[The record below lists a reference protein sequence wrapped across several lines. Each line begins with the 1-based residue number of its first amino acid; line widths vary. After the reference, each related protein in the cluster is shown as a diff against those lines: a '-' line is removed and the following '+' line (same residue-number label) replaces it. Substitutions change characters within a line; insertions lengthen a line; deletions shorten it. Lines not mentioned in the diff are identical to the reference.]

1 MIASVKSASLWGTDA
16 LGVVVE
22 AHVQG
27 GLPTFGIVG
36 LPDSSVKESRD
47 RVRSAIIN
55 SGLDFPPKRITVNLA
70 PADVKKEGG
79 IFDLPICVAI
89 LAALGVIP
97 RECTH
102 DYLFVGELG
111 LDGRIRPVRGVISSA
126 HLAKQ
131 TGLKGIVCPS
141 GNVTEACLAGGSVW
155 PVSNIQEVVEILR
168 DGMPAPMR
176 ADNEV
181 KTTAT
186 SYPDLA
192 EITGQAMPKR
202 ALEIAAAGTHNM
214 LLIGPPGAG
223 KSMLAKRL
231 PSILPPLSRQEVL
244 DCTRIYSAAGHLKRN
259 SIVTVRPFRSPHHT
273 ISDAGLIG
281 GGTIPSPGEV
291 TLSHNGV
298 LFLDE
303 LPEFKRSA
311 LEALRQPLE
320 DGSVTVS
327 RANTAITFPARFQF
341 ISAMNP
347 CACGFL
353 GHPRKECR
361 CTPSQIAKY
370 KTRVSGPLM
379 DRIDIHVWVDPVE
392 AAHVLNPDIEAKS
405 SLVRQRVLG
414 ARKIQNQ
421 RGVSN
426 ARIPDGMLDECCG
439 LDAPSKGLLI
449 AAMDKYSLSMRGY
462 KRVIKVAR
470 TIADLEDSPV
480 IRTHHIAEALQYRPE
495 LSLPATF

>member
-27 GLPTFGIVG
+27 GLPTFSIVG

-89 LAALGVIP
+89 LAALGVISKE
-97 RECTH
+97 RAR
-102 DYLFVGELG
+102 DYLYVGELG
-111 LDGRIRPVRGVISSA
+111 LDGRVRSVRGVISSA
-126 HLAKQ
+126 ALAQK
-131 TGLKGIVCPS
+131 TGLKGIVCPG
-141 GNVTEACLAGGSVW
+141 GNAGEACLAGGAVW
-155 PVSNIQEVVEILR
+155 PVSDIKEVVEILTG
-168 DGMPAPMR
+168 GMPEPVR
-176 ADNEV
+176 SDGEI
-181 KTTAT
+181 KIREPRQ
-186 SYPDLA
+186 SDLA

-214 LLIGPPGAG
+214 LMIGPPGAG

-231 PSILPPLSRQEVL
+231 PSILPPLSRREVL
-244 DCTRIYSAAGHLKRN
+244 DCTRIYSAAGRLKRN
-259 SIVTVRPFRSPHHT
+259 SIVTLRPFRSPHHT

-311 LEALRQPLE
+311 LEALRQPIE

-353 GHPRKECR
+353 GHPNKECR

-392 AAHVLNPDIEAKS
+392 AANVLNPDIETKS
-405 SLVRQRVLG
+405 SLVRQRVLH
-414 ARKIQNQ
+414 ARKSQDT
-421 RGVSN
+421 RGFPN
-426 ARIPDGMLDECCG
+426 ASIPDGMLDAICE
-439 LDAPSKGLLI
+439 LDTASKGLLI

-470 TIADLEDSPV
+470 TIADLEGSPA
-480 IRTHHIAEALQYRPE
+480 IRAHHIAEALQYRPE
-495 LSLPATF
+495 LSLPATI